1 MCCYCMINGENHE
14 GCWKKTQVF
23 SYESLAFPCL
33 SINEVCVC
41 VCLNWPRVHFGV
53 PPGGSRCW
61 GEVSV
66 LCLYFHHMYMH
77 QAHSFMTSK
86 YLLTEWITECHR
98 WPHAG
103 FRELQSMLV
112 MLLALIRNLFGWL
125 WFLSFG
131 VFGLSA
137 KWKL

>member
-1 MCCYCMINGENHE
+1 MLLLYDKWWESWRLLEEDSGIFLRISG
-14 GCWKKTQVF
+14 F
-23 SYESLAFPCL
+23 SL
-33 SINEVCVC
+33 SKYKWSVC

-112 MLLALIRNLFGWL
+112 MLSALIRNLFGWL